1 MRKQWPRELAEVSGI
16 IITMLPGPPEVEGE
30 KLLSRDFTTGG
41 KVEYHSKD
49 LGIALA
55 AGREYGVT
63 LPVTALVEQ
72 MFGVLEAKGRGRLG
86 LLGATER
93 HRGRV

>member
-1 MRKQWPRELAEVSGI
+1 
-16 IITMLPGPPEVEGE
+16 
-30 KLLSRDFTTGG
+30 
-41 KVEYHSKD
+41 

-72 MFGVLEAKGRGRLG
+72 MFGVLEAKGRGG
-86 LLGATER
+86 WDHSALLTLIEEGSR
-93 HRGRV
+93 